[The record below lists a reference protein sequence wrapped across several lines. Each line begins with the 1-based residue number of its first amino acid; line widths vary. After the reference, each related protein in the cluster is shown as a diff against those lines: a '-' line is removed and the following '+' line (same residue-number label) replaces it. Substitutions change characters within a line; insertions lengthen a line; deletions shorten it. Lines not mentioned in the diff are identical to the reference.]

1 LLLLFYGGYTM
12 PIRKYPKDEP
22 VPDEREET
30 FEDMRNDVCIFCGH
44 KRCVCDDRYEDYVE
58 KHRKN

>member
-1 LLLLFYGGYTM
+1 M